1 MSDIFMGGLE
11 VFFGVQEICLTGAGV
26 FLGVVIG
33 VLPGIGPLLG
43 VILFTPIIIQLS
55 PVSGLG
61 LLLGIYVGGSC
72 GGAISAV
79 LLRIPGTP
87 IAAAT
92 LLDGYPM
99 AQKGKAP
106 EAIGISIAAS
116 ALGGLIGGMA
126 LMFVSPVL
134 AKIALKFGPP
144 EYFCL
149 TLTGVIAIAVVAR
162 ESTLKGLISGCFGL
176 LIASIGTDPFTGYD
190 RFTFGYGDLM
200 AGIRLVALLVG
211 LFAISEMF
219 IQIERGGLNVKPN
232 IKIFRPSF
240 SSTFIVIRNFKNLI
254 RSSFI
259 GTFIGSLPGTGGVS
273 SSFISYA
280 TAKASSKEP
289 EKFGTGVAEGIIATE
304 GANNACCGGALIP
317 SLALA
322 IPGDPITAVLMGAIM
337 LLGFLP
343 GPELF
348 RQHPDLVGGIFYA
361 YVSANIFLLILGILF
376 APVFISILKIRKNRL
391 IPMVLILSIV
401 GTYAVQSSLFDVWS
415 IWIFGLIGYAMR
427 KQGFPL
433 APLCIGRVLGPI
445 LEPAFRRSLIMSD
458 GSFSI
463 FTTRPISLIILI
475 INVLLF
481 IWAFV
486 PHDKL
491 ERVAF
496 FITGHFRRSGYF
508 WKGKR

>member
-1 MSDIFMGGLE
+1 MHEIFIGGLE
-11 VFFGVQEICLTGAGV
+11 TFIGLQEITLTGVGV
-26 FLGVVIG
+26 FLGIIIG

-43 VILFTPIIIQLS
+43 VILFTPIVIQLS

-61 LLLGIYVGGSC
+61 LLLGVYVGGSC
-72 GGAISAV
+72 GGALSAI

-99 AQKGKAP
+99 ARKGKAA
-106 EAIGISIAAS
+106 EAVGIAITSS
-116 ALGGLIGGMA
+116 ALGGLIGGIA
-126 LMFVSPVL
+126 LLFVSPTI

-149 TLTGVIAIAVVAR
+149 TLTGLIAIAVVAK
-162 ESTLKGLISGCFGL
+162 ESTIKGLISGCFGL

-190 RFTFGYGDLM
+190 RFTFGYGNLM

-219 IQIERGGLNVKPN
+219 IQIERGGLNVRPN

-240 SSTFIVIRNFKNLI
+240 SSIFLVTRNVVNLV
-254 RSSFI
+254 RSSLI

-289 EKFGTGVAEGIIATE
+289 EKFGTGVPEGIVATE
-304 GANNACCGGALIP
+304 AANNATCGGALIP

-348 RQHPDLVGGIFYA
+348 RQHPDIVGGIFYA
-361 YVSANIFLLILGILF
+361 YISANIFLLILGLLF
-376 APVFISILKIRKNRL
+376 VPVFISILKLRKNRL
-391 IPMVLILSIV
+391 IPMILILSIV

-415 IWIFGLIGYAMR
+415 IWIFGLIGYLMR
-427 KQGFPL
+427 KQGFPC

-458 GSFSI
+458 GSFGI
-463 FTTRPISLIILI
+463 FISRPISLIVLI
-475 INVLLF
+475 INLCLF

-486 PHDKL
+486 PHDLMKKPL
-491 ERVAF
+491 TI
-496 FITGHFRRSGYF
+496 FINFV
-508 WKGKR
+508 GKWRK